1 VYFNG
6 AKSDNSNS
14 LKSAIL
20 FSGIFLRQRCMF
32 SRLFIYYLYLATC
45 TTPFPYRM
53 MFVSF
58 NSNIT
63 GVTGGAGTGCPSGAP
78 EFIPVFDWDRVVQFL
93 IFYSVLCRTLFVL
106 FFFSWPLYCLSF
118 FSWPLYCLSFFSWPL
133 YCLSFFSWPLYC
145 LSYDLRILIILLISS
160 NIWRKEWIRV
170 NDWI

>member
-6 AKSDNSNS
+6 AKSDKSNS
-14 LKSAIL
+14 LTSAIL
-20 FSGIFLRQRCMF
+20 FSGILLRRRCMS

-45 TTPFPYRM
+45 TTPFPYRTT
-53 MFVSF
+53 FVSF

-63 GVTGGAGTGCPSGAP
+63 GVTGGAGTGGPSGAP
-78 EFIPVFDWDRVVQFL
+78 EFIPVFYWDRVVQFL
-93 IFYSVLCRTLFVL
+93 IFYSVFCRALFIFL
-106 FFFSWPLYCLSF
+106 FF